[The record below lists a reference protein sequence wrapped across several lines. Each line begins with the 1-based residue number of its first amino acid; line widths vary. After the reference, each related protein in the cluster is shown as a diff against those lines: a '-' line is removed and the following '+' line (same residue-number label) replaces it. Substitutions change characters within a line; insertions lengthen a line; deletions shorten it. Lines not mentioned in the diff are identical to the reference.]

1 LVLVPGAGATTVNPG
16 VLPGG
21 TTGTAY
27 SQTLTGSGGT
37 GPYTFAVTAGSLPP
51 GLALTSAGV
60 LSGTPTS
67 SGNYPFTV
75 TATDSLS
82 VAGSQ
87 AYNLSISPATI
98 GIAPAT
104 VPPGSRSQVY
114 STTLTGSG
122 GTAPYSFAVT
132 GGVLPAGVSLSAAGV
147 LSGTPGAIGSYTF
160 TVTATDANASSASRT
175 YTLNINVATLD
186 ITPSNL
192 ADAPAGVS
200 YSAVLSA
207 SGGTAPYTF
216 ALNTGS
222 TLPAG
227 LSLSSNGALTG
238 TPSLGGQYSFTVKVT
253 DGLAQVATRAFTFKV
268 TLNALLVTATL
279 PPGGYVV
286 AYDQFFASSGG
297 TAPYVYSL
305 NSGALPVGL
314 TLATTGE
321 LYGTPTTFGTFSF
334 KITSVDKYGDTGT
347 FPFTL
352 DVAGPQIVMIP
363 NTLFAAT
370 SGLFYSV
377 KMTASGGLGTYTY
390 TLASGALP
398 VGLTLAADGTINGI
412 PNAAPGL
419 FTFTVKATDLN
430 LATGT
435 KTMTLKLET
444 PVILVD
450 SFALPTAT
458 IGVTYLQTLS
468 VTGGTAQYTYS
479 LVDGVLPA
487 GLVLST
493 DGILFGSPTTPGTS
507 SFSVLI
513 VDANG
518 VKGTQS
524 FRIVVVKS
532 SPTVVKKPPKKVVV
546 TPVKKKKAKA
556 KKH

>member
-1 LVLVPGAGATTVNPG
+1 
-16 VLPGG
+16 
-21 TTGTAY
+21 
-27 SQTLTGSGGT
+27 
-37 GPYTFAVTAGSLPP
+37 
-51 GLALTSAGV
+51 
-60 LSGTPTS
+60 
-67 SGNYPFTV
+67 
-75 TATDSLS
+75 
-82 VAGSQ
+82 
-87 AYNLSISPATI
+87 
-98 GIAPAT
+98 
-104 VPPGSRSQVY
+104 
-114 STTLTGSG
+114 
-122 GTAPYSFAVT
+122 
-132 GGVLPAGVSLSAAGV
+132 
-147 LSGTPGAIGSYTF
+147 
-160 TVTATDANASSASRT
+160 
-175 YTLNINVATLD
+175 
-186 ITPSNL
+186 
-192 ADAPAGVS
+192 
-200 YSAVLSA
+200 
-207 SGGTAPYTF
+207 
-216 ALNTGS
+216 
-222 TLPAG
+222 
-227 LSLSSNGALTG
+227 
-238 TPSLGGQYSFTVKVT
+238 
-253 DGLAQVATRAFTFKV
+253 
-268 TLNALLVTATL
+268 
-279 PPGGYVV
+279 
-286 AYDQFFASSGG
+286 
-297 TAPYVYSL
+297 
-305 NSGALPVGL
+305 
-314 TLATTGE
+314 
-321 LYGTPTTFGTFSF
+321 
-334 KITSVDKYGDTGT
+334 
-347 FPFTL
+347 
-352 DVAGPQIVMIP
+352 
-363 NTLFAAT
+363 
-370 SGLFYSV
+370 
-377 KMTASGGLGTYTY
+377 MTASGGLGTYTY

-419 FTFTVKATDLN
+419 FTFTVKATDSN